1 MPEKIERSLGVCWK
15 LGSAF
20 SLFHP
25 SYFVLSSFFL
35 STLPFKMPRSK
46 KGRLSGDAR
55 KEINATRIAD
65 MFKLLSDIQRGR
77 KTKDVVDFAFARVV
91 KALGANHMRVAI
103 DGPHG
108 PFEIIARI
116 PNIYARRGATPVTT
130 RSVVT
135 IYTGT
140 GFDAKTYTPKA
151 SDQFDITAILG
162 LKDTQ
167 KLRDLGYLPD
177 WMMREADAIYIEGAI
192 SEGYEF
198 DYSGGLAEEDEDD
211 EDDDED
217 DEDDDSEDDEG
228 KPRPLAG
235 GGSASATPGA
245 AEMAEAEEQKKRFA
259 RAAKSR
265 AIGRAAARE
274 RVEKKERGSDDDID
288 IDAI

>member
-1 MPEKIERSLGVCWK
+1 
-15 LGSAF
+15 
-20 SLFHP
+20 
-25 SYFVLSSFFL
+25 
-35 STLPFKMPRSK
+35 MPRSK

-77 KTKDVVDFAFARVV
+77 KTKDIVDFAFARVI

-135 IYTGT
+135 IYTGP
-140 GFDAKTYTPKA
+140 GFDAKTYTPSS
-151 SDQFDITAILG
+151 SDQFDITAILS

-167 KLRDLGYLPD
+167 KLRDLGYIPD
-177 WMMREADAIYIEGAI
+177 WMMREADAIYVEGAI
-192 SEGYEF
+192 AEGYEF
-198 DYSGGLAEEDEDD
+198 DYSGGLAEEDEDEDDDD
-211 EDDDED
+211 EDDDESD
-217 DEDDDSEDDEG
+217 DEA
-228 KPRPLAG
+228 PRPIVG

-265 AIGRAAARE
+265 AVGRAAARE

>member
-1 MPEKIERSLGVCWK
+1 
-15 LGSAF
+15 
-20 SLFHP
+20 
-25 SYFVLSSFFL
+25 
-35 STLPFKMPRSK
+35 MPRSK

-55 KEINATRIAD
+55 KEINSTRIAD

-77 KTKDVVDFAFARVV
+77 KPKDTVDFAFARVV

-140 GFDAKTYTPKA
+140 GFDAKTYTPSA

-167 KLRDLGYLPD
+167 KLRDLGYIPD

-198 DYSGGLAEEDEDD
+198 DYSGGAA

-217 DEDDDSEDDEG
+217 EDPVDPLLHSAAAAPILTDLVEGAGEDEDDGDEDSEDDDG
-228 KPRPLAG
+228 KPKPLIG

-274 RVEKKERGSDDDID
+274 RVEKKEKGSDDDID